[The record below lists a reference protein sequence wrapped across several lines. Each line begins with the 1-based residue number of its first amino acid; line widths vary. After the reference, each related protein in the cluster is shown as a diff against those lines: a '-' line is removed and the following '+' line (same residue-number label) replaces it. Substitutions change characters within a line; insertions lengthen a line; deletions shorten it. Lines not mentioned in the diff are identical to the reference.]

1 MKTDKIPKIFISY
14 SWSSDT
20 LVLPLAERLV
30 SHGVDVIL
38 DKWDLK
44 EGQDKYAF
52 MEQCVK
58 DPDIDKVLIVCDKK
72 YQQKANS
79 REGGVGDETA
89 IISTEVY
96 GKVRQEKFIPI
107 IAEHDEEGE
116 PCVPIYIKSRIYI
129 DLSDTSKYEE
139 EYEKLLRNIYNK
151 PTYKKPTLGNKPEW
165 LEEDKVNC
173 FPLQDLLRQ
182 IKGALNEQK
191 QTSLVQKFKQQYTD
205 ILKEYYKK
213 GTTTPQEVFHTYI
226 STKGVR
232 DYYLDFLDV
241 LLETNINLGEFLCDF
256 FEDLFNTLIYVKTF
270 SEKSISY
277 AESEFDSYKC
287 LIWEMFICTI
297 AFLRYHKMYDTI
309 NKILTNTYFLR
320 NSPFD
325 EKINPTNYSHFRHH
339 SRIIEEQYKPTTD
352 KKNKFTLLGDVI
364 YNERE
369 KLPIY
374 SKEAIAQ
381 ADLFLYQVFNA
392 MKVTI
397 DENYRPFDTYWFPTM
412 YIYTTAGVTEWEK
425 LKSKKYCEKMFP
437 LFNVT
442 NIEDLKTAIK
452 ECIPERDMGYRSYY
466 FSAPSILSCIKI
478 DEIGTLN

>member
-14 SWSSDT
+14 SWSSDA

-52 MEQCVK
+52 MEQCVN

-72 YQQKANS
+72 YQQKANA

-89 IISTEVY
+89 IISTEIY

-107 IAEHDEEGE
+107 IAEHNEEGE

-129 DLSDTSKYEE
+129 DLSDTAMYEE

-151 PTYKKPTLGNKPEW
+151 PSYKKPTLGNKPEW

-173 FPLQDLLRQ
+173 FLLQDLLRQ
-182 IKGALNEQK
+182 IKGASNEQR
-191 QTSLVQKFKQQYTD
+191 QISLVQKFKQQYID
-205 ILKEYYKK
+205 VLKEFHKK
-213 GTTTPQEVFHTYI
+213 DTTPEEAFNNYL
-226 STKGVR
+226 STKSVR

-241 LLETNINLGEFLCDF
+241 LLDTNLNVGEFLCDF

-277 AESEFDSYKC
+277 AEVELDVYKC
-287 LIWEMFICTI
+287 LIWEMFICTT
-297 AFLRYHKMYDTI
+297 AFLRYYKMYDTI

-320 NSPFD
+320 NTPFD
-325 EKINPTNYSHFRHH
+325 ANVTPTNYSRFRHH
-339 SRIIEEQYKPTTD
+339 SSIIEDQYKPTTE
-352 KKNKFTLLGDVI
+352 KKNKYTLLGDVV

-369 KLPIY
+369 KRPVY
-374 SKEAIAQ
+374 SNEALAQ

-392 MKVTI
+392 MNVTI
-397 DENYRPFDTYWFPTM
+397 NEKYRPYDTYWFPTM
-412 YIYTTAGVTEWEK
+412 YIYTKAGVNEWEK
-425 LKSKKYCEKMFP
+425 LKSRKYCERIFP

-442 NIEDLKTAIK
+442 NIEDLKTVIQK
-452 ECIPERDMGYRSYY
+452 CIQERDMGYRRYY
-466 FSAPSILSCIKI
+466 FPAPAILSCIKT

>member
-14 SWSSDT
+14 SWSSDA

-52 MEQCVK
+52 MEQCVN

-72 YQQKANS
+72 YQQKANA

-89 IISTEVY
+89 IISTEIY

-107 IAEHDEEGE
+107 IAEHNEEGE

-129 DLSDTSKYEE
+129 DLSDTAMYEE

-151 PTYKKPTLGNKPEW
+151 PSYKKPTLGNKPEW

-173 FPLQDLLRQ
+173 FLLQDLLRQ
-182 IKGALNEQK
+182 IKGASNEQR
-191 QTSLVQKFKQQYTD
+191 QISLVQKFKQQYID
-205 ILKEYYKK
+205 VLKEFHKK
-213 GTTTPQEVFHTYI
+213 DTTPEEAFNNYL
-226 STKGVR
+226 STKSVR

-241 LLETNINLGEFLCDF
+241 LLDTNLNVGEFLCDF

-277 AESEFDSYKC
+277 AEVELDVYKC
-287 LIWEMFICTI
+287 LIWEMFVCTT
-297 AFLRYHKMYDTI
+297 AFLRYYKMYDTI

-320 NSPFD
+320 NTPFD
-325 EKINPTNYSHFRHH
+325 ANVTPTNYSRFRHH
-339 SRIIEEQYKPTTD
+339 SSIIEDQYKPTTE
-352 KKNKFTLLGDVI
+352 KKNKYTLLGDVV

-369 KLPIY
+369 KRPVY
-374 SKEAIAQ
+374 SNEALAQ

-392 MKVTI
+392 MNVTI
-397 DENYRPFDTYWFPTM
+397 NEKYRPYDTYWFPTM
-412 YIYTTAGVTEWEK
+412 YIYTKAGVNEWEK
-425 LKSKKYCEKMFP
+425 LKSRKYCERIFP

-442 NIEDLKTAIK
+442 NIEDLKTVIQK
-452 ECIPERDMGYRSYY
+452 CIQERDMGYRRYY
-466 FSAPSILSCIKI
+466 FPAPAILSCIKI

>member
-14 SWSSDT
+14 SWSSDA

-52 MEQCVK
+52 MEQCVN

-72 YQQKANS
+72 YQQKANA

-89 IISTEVY
+89 IISTEIY

-107 IAEHDEEGE
+107 IAEHNEEGE

-129 DLSDTSKYEE
+129 DLSDTAMYEE

-151 PTYKKPTLGNKPEW
+151 PSYKKLTLGNKPEW

-173 FPLQDLLRQ
+173 FLLQDLLRQ
-182 IKGALNEQK
+182 IKGASNEQR
-191 QTSLVQKFKQQYTD
+191 QISLVQKFKQQYID
-205 ILKEYYKK
+205 VLKEFHKK
-213 GTTTPQEVFHTYI
+213 DTTPEEAFNNYL
-226 STKGVR
+226 STKSVR

-241 LLETNINLGEFLCDF
+241 LLDTNLNVGEFLCDF

-277 AESEFDSYKC
+277 AEVELDVYKC
-287 LIWEMFICTI
+287 LIWEMFVCTT
-297 AFLRYHKMYDTI
+297 AFLRYYKMYDTI

-320 NSPFD
+320 NTPFD
-325 EKINPTNYSHFRHH
+325 ANVTPTNYSRFRHH
-339 SRIIEEQYKPTTD
+339 SSIIEDQYKPTTE
-352 KKNKFTLLGDVI
+352 KKNKYTLLGDVV

-369 KLPIY
+369 KRPVY
-374 SKEAIAQ
+374 SNEALAQ

-392 MKVTI
+392 MNVTI
-397 DENYRPFDTYWFPTM
+397 NEKYRPYDTYWFPTM
-412 YIYTTAGVTEWEK
+412 YIYTKAGVNEWEK
-425 LKSKKYCEKMFP
+425 LKSRKYCERIFP

-442 NIEDLKTAIK
+442 NIEDLKTVIQK
-452 ECIPERDMGYRSYY
+452 CIQERDMGYRRYY
-466 FSAPSILSCIKI
+466 FPAPAILSCIKI